1 MAETTTINQFGSG
14 VSMSCGFDLG
24 AKTLMDSRCL
34 VKDETELNAIPDI
47 QRANGLL
54 VWVQDETALYAWDAV
69 SSSWIRNGAKGD
81 KGDQGE
87 KGEKGDKGDTGEAGA
102 QGAAFTY
109 ADFTT
114 DQLAALKGDKGDQG
128 ATGATGAQGEK
139 GDKGDAFTYADFT
152 TDQLAALK
160 GEKGDTG
167 AQGETGAK
175 GDTGSAAHVTMTTTT
190 DSDGT
195 QHVYVKTWEGDDETA
210 ATTSPDLMGAVN
222 NVASAIEEIMSTYTA
237 SASTTSE

>member
-1 MAETTTINQFGSG
+1 MAETTINQFGLG

-69 SSSWIRNGAKGD
+69 SSSWIRNGAKGE

-87 KGEKGDKGDTGEAGA
+87 KGEKGDKGDTGETGA

-109 ADFTT
+109 ADFTAE
-114 DQLAALKGDKGDQG
+114 QLAALKGDTG

-152 TDQLAALK
+152 ADQLAALK

-167 AQGETGAK
+167 EQGATGAK
-175 GDTGSAAHVTMTTTT
+175 GDTGAAAHVTTTTTT

-195 QHVYVKTWEGDDETA
+195 QHVYIKTWEGDDETA
-210 ATTSPDLMGAVN
+210 ATTSPDLMATVN
-222 NVASAIEEIMSTYTA
+222 NVAAAIEEIMSTYTA
-237 SASTTSE
+237 TATTTSE

>member
-1 MAETTTINQFGSG
+1 MAETTINQFGLG

-69 SSSWIRNGAKGD
+69 SSSWIRNGAKGE

-87 KGEKGDKGDTGEAGA
+87 KGEKGDKGDTGETGA

-109 ADFTT
+109 ADFKRRHGC
-114 DQLAALKGDKGDQG
+114 DGRNRGDRGAGRERRQG
-128 ATGATGAQGEK
+128 RR
-139 GDKGDAFTYADFT
+139 FH
-152 TDQLAALK
+152 LR
-160 GEKGDTG
+160 
-167 AQGETGAK
+167 
-175 GDTGSAAHVTMTTTT
+175 
-190 DSDGT
+190 
-195 QHVYVKTWEGDDETA
+195 
-210 ATTSPDLMGAVN
+210 
-222 NVASAIEEIMSTYTA
+222 
-237 SASTTSE
+237 

>member
-1 MAETTTINQFGSG
+1 MAETTINQFGSG

-87 KGEKGDKGDTGEAGA
+87 KGEKGD
-102 QGAAFTY
+102 
-109 ADFTT
+109 
-114 DQLAALKGDKGDQG
+114 
-128 ATGATGAQGEK
+128 
-139 GDKGDAFTYADFT
+139 
-152 TDQLAALK
+152 
-160 GEKGDTG
+160 TG

-175 GDTGSAAHVTMTTTT
+175 GDTGSAAHVMMTTTT

-210 ATTSPDLMGAVN
+210 ATTSPDLMATVN